1 MQGFIIV
8 LLLYSTVDIRMRDGG
23 FGRQAEGG
31 FFVRIR
37 LIEGPDGGG

>member
-23 FGRQAEGG
+23 WKVGAGGASSLFEFG
-31 FFVRIR
+31 
-37 LIEGPDGGG
+37 